1 MTKIIETSGRNVKL
15 AGKLNK
21 VEKNTNFTKLWLGSM
36 IVEEL
41 FSSVNALMKKEI
53 VMTIGRYNVIK

>member
-1 MTKIIETSGRNVKL
+1 
-15 AGKLNK
+15 
-21 VEKNTNFTKLWLGSM
+21 M

-53 VMTIGRYNVIK
+53 VMTMGRYNVIK